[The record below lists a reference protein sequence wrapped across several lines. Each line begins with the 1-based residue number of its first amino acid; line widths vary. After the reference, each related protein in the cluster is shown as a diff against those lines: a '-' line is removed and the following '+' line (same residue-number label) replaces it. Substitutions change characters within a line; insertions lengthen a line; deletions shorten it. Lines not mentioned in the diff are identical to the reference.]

1 MSSYPGVIRIPN
13 WNDSAL
19 LLDWNE
25 TALQWISRN
34 VNKKVELGI
43 GEFKMCRLLQYLW
56 QYIWSPQGTGI
67 DFSPCDFRGVSGN
80 VLCSVIRYEYVY
92 YCVYYKFTN
101 KFFILEQLSKYL
113 YQFEI
118 FNP

>member
-1 MSSYPGVIRIPN
+1 MSSYPSVIRNPN

-43 GEFKMCRLLQYLW
+43 GEFKMCRLL
-56 QYIWSPQGTGI
+56 
-67 DFSPCDFRGVSGN
+67 
-80 VLCSVIRYEYVY
+80 
-92 YCVYYKFTN
+92 
-101 KFFILEQLSKYL
+101 
-113 YQFEI
+113 
-118 FNP
+118 